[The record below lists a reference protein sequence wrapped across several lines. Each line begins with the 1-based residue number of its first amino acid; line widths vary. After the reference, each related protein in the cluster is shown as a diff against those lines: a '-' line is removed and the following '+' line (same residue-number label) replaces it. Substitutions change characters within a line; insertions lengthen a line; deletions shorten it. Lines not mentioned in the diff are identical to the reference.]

1 MGDKPDEASIASM
14 LGEVGSRI
22 RTLRK
27 ERGLTTEGLAAK
39 AGVSAGIISQ
49 VERGLGNPSFATLV
63 QIAHGLQLPIGQLM
77 APTQTKGIV
86 VRKEERRK
94 LGGHGVASG
103 EDGVY
108 ELLTPDLNGALEA
121 HWVVTPPGY
130 DTSAN
135 PYRHNGEEFGIVLS
149 GTKDVYLDGV
159 RYRLHAGDSIRY
171 QSTIPHWYVN
181 PSDTQECTAI
191 WVSTPPT
198 W

>member
-1 MGDKPDEASIASM
+1 MGDKPDEATIASM
-14 LGEVGSRI
+14 LGEVGGRI
-22 RTLRK
+22 RALRK

-39 AGVSAGIISQ
+39 AGVSAGIVSQ
-49 VERGLGNPSFATLV
+49 VERGMGNPSFATLV
-63 QIAHGLQLPIGQLM
+63 QIAHGLQLPIGQLL
-77 APTQTKGIV
+77 APSQAKDIV
-86 VRKEERRK
+86 VRKEDRRN
-94 LGGHGVASG
+94 LGGHGVASD
-103 EDGVY
+103 DGGTY

-121 HWVVTPPGY
+121 NWVVTSPGY

-159 RYRLHAGDSIRY
+159 RYRLQAGDSIRY
-171 QSTIPHWYVN
+171 PSTIPHWYVN
-181 PSDTQECTAI
+181 PSETDECTAI

>member
-1 MGDKPDEASIASM
+1 MSDKADDLPVASM
-14 LGEVGSRI
+14 LSEVGNRI

-27 ERGLTTEGLAAK
+27 ERHLTAERLAEQS
-39 AGVSAGIISQ
+39 GVSAGIVSQ
-49 VERGLGNPSFATLV
+49 LERGMGNPSFATLV

-77 APTQTKGIV
+77 APSDTKDIV

-94 LGGHGVASG
+94 LDGHGVASG
-103 EDGVY
+103 DGGTY

-121 HWVVTPPGY
+121 NWVVTPPGY
-130 DTSAN
+130 DTSAT

-159 RYRLHAGDSIRY
+159 PHRLNAGDSIRY
-171 QSTIPHWYVN
+171 ASTIPHWYVN
-181 PSDTQECTAI
+181 PSETEECVAV